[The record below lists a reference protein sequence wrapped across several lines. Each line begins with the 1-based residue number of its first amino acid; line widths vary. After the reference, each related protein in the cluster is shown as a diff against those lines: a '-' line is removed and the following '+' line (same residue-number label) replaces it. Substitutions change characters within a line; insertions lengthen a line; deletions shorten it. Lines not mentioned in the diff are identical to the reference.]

1 MQLHVREQAVETQE
15 EVIKKGVLGVCEF
28 REAHLRC
35 QKDQVQ
41 YLWHVHY
48 PKVLQTKP
56 HITNVIIRII
66 RIIRIICLSVIID
79 IICIICDNMY
89 K

>member
-1 MQLHVREQAVETQE
+1 MYQIRQVYSNCSPYRPQVRHEHQN
-15 EVIKKGVLGVCEF
+15 
-28 REAHLRC
+28 RC
-35 QKDQVQ
+35 RLQ
-41 YLWHVHY
+41 
-48 PKVLQTKP
+48 KVLQTKP

-66 RIIRIICLSVIID
+66 RIIRIIGLIVIID